1 MIDVLCTCCSL
12 VPRPPRPAFVT
23 CSIVRK
29 AGRRPGRFC
38 HEICAT
44 TVIKH
49 IHSRQVCSSYDRVR
63 SNQDRSTARREPHRA
78 YPS

>member
-38 HEICAT
+38 REICAA

-49 IHSRQVCSSYDRVR
+49 
-63 SNQDRSTARREPHRA
+63 NPF
-78 YPS
+78 